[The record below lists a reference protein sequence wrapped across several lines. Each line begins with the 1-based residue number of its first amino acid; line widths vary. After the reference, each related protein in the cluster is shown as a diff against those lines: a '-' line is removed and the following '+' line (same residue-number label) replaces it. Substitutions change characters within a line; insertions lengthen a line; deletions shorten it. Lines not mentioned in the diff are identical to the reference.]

1 MNENGNANEPNKKWK
16 FPFLV
21 FFNDARLIF
30 KLDALS
36 KEILGIAIPSALAVA
51 ADPIAS
57 LIDTAFIGH
66 LGPVELAA
74 AGVSIALFNQASKI
88 TIFPLVSIT
97 TSFVAEEDTIKRM
110 NIKAAEN
117 DKSKLTE
124 VTPESDVVQDIEKG
138 TPKESNKAQ
147 KESVVGHNETNG
159 TLGNNDKT
167 NGVVMNNEQEP
178 HLLSSDS
185 RSSKIKEI
193 VVKKKKRHIASA
205 STALLFGSILGLLQA
220 SVLIFGAKP
229 LLYVMGVKH
238 GSPMLKPA
246 VKYLTYRS
254 FGAPAVLLSLAMQGI
269 FRGFKDTTTPLYV
282 IVAGYSLNVLLEPLL
297 IFKLKMGIKGAAIAH
312 VISQYMMAFTLF
324 FILMKKVY
332 LLPPRIKDLQIFR
345 FLRNGGLLM
354 TKVIAVTFCV
364 TLAAS
369 LAARL
374 GSIPMAAFQP
384 CLQVWLASS
393 LFADGLAIAVQA
405 ILAGS
410 FAEKDYNKTT
420 AAATRTLQFGFIL
433 GGGLSLIVG
442 FGLYFG
448 AGIFS
453 KNLQVIHFI
462 RIGAPIVAA
471 TQPINTLAFVF
482 DGVNYGASDFAYA
495 SYSLV
500 TVSLVSVG
508 VEFLL
513 YRSNQFIGIWIALS
527 IYMTLRMLAGVWR
540 MGTGTGPWSYLRG

>member
-1 MNENGNANEPNKKWK
+1 MNVNGNANELPSKKWK
-16 FPFLV
+16 FPFVV
-21 FFNDARLIF
+21 FFKDARLIF

-36 KEILGIAIPSALAVA
+36 KEILGIALPSALAVS

-66 LGPVELAA
+66 LGAVELAA

-88 TIFPLVSIT
+88 SVFPLVSVT
-97 TSFVAEEDTIKRM
+97 TSFVAEEETIERM

-117 DKSKLTE
+117 DSNNNNNNKSKLNSE
-124 VTPESDVVQDIEKG
+124 VTPEDHVHQDIEKG
-138 TPKESNKAQ
+138 ALKENTKEAPKEYD
-147 KESVVGHNETNG
+147 V
-159 TLGNNDKT
+159 GNNDKT
-167 NGVVMNNEQEP
+167 NRVDANNK
-178 HLLSSDS
+178 
-185 RSSKIKEI
+185 SKDI
-193 VVKKKKRHIASA
+193 VVKKKKKRHIASA
-205 STALLFGSILGLLQA
+205 STALLFGSILGFLQA
-220 SVLIFGAKP
+220 SILIFAAKP
-229 LLYVMGVKH
+229 LLRVMGVKN
-238 GSPMLKPA
+238 GSPMQEHA
-246 VKYLTYRS
+246 IKYLIYRS
-254 FGAPAVLLSLAMQGI
+254 FGAPAVLISLAMQGI
-269 FRGFKDTTTPLYV
+269 FRGFKDTATPLYV
-282 IVAGYSLNVLLEPLL
+282 ILAGYSLNVILGPIF
-297 IFKLKMGIKGAAIAH
+297 IFKLKMGIRGAAIAH
-312 VISQYMMAFTLF
+312 VLSQYTMAFTLF
-324 FILMKKVY
+324 FILMKRVY

-374 GSIPMAAFQP
+374 GPIQMAAFQTL
-384 CLQVWLASS
+384 LQVWLASS
-393 LFADGLAIAVQA
+393 LLADGLAIAVQA

-420 AAATRTLQFGFIL
+420 AVAARTLQMGFVL
-433 GGGLSLIVG
+433 GVVLSLAVG

-453 KNLQVIHFI
+453 QNAHVIQFI
-462 RIGAPIVAA
+462 RIGVPFVAV

-500 TVSLVSVG
+500 TVSLVSVA
-508 VEFLL
+508 VEFFF
-513 YRSNQFIGIWIALS
+513 YRTKHFVGIWIALS

-540 MGTGTGPWSYLRG
+540 MGTGTGPWSYIRGR

>member
-159 TLGNNDKT
+159 KVGNNDKT
-167 NGVVMNNEQEP
+167 NGVVIMNNEQEP
-178 HLLSSDS
+178 HLPSSVPRNNKS
-185 RSSKIKEI
+185 KEI
-193 VVKKKKRHIASA
+193 VVKKKRHIASA

-220 SVLIFGAKP
+220 SLLIFGAKP

-420 AAATRTLQFGFIL
+420 AAATRTLQFGLIL
-433 GGGLSLIVG
+433 GAGLSVIVG

-448 AGIFS
+448 AGIFT
-453 KNLQVIHFI
+453 KNLQVIRFI
-462 RIGAPIVAA
+462 RIGAPFVAA

>member
-1 MNENGNANEPNKKWK
+1 M
-16 FPFLV
+16 
-21 FFNDARLIF
+21 
-30 KLDALS
+30 DALS
-36 KEILGIAIPSALAVA
+36 KEILGIALPSALAVA

-57 LIDTAFIGH
+57 LIDTAYIGH
-66 LGPVELAA
+66 LGAVELAA

-110 NIKAAEN
+110 NIKASEN
-117 DKSKLTE
+117 DHNTNLTQDY
-124 VTPESDVVQDIEKG
+124 VLHHDIEKG
-138 TPKESNKAQ
+138 KENNNVTTPRESQ
-147 KESVVGHNETNG
+147 NETNG
-159 TLGNNDKT
+159 IVAKT
-167 NGVVMNNEQEP
+167 CAHEDE
-178 HLLSSDS
+178 
-185 RSSKIKEI
+185 KKYEI
-193 VVKKKKRHIASA
+193 VVKNKNKRHIASA
-205 STALLFGSILGLLQA
+205 STALLFGSILGLIQA
-220 SVLIFGAKP
+220 SVLIFAAKP
-229 LLYVMGVKH
+229 LLSLMGVKH
-238 GSPMLKPA
+238 GSSMLKPA

-254 FGAPAVLLSLAMQGI
+254 IGAPAVLLSLAMQGI

-282 IVAGYSLNVLLEPLL
+282 IVAGYSLNVLLAPLL
-297 IFKLKMGIKGAAIAH
+297 IFKLKMGLKGAAISH

-332 LLPPRIKDLQIFR
+332 LLPPRLKDLQIFR

-410 FAEKDYNKTT
+410 FAEKDYTKTT
-420 AAATRTLQFGFIL
+420 AAATRTLQFGFLL
-433 GGGLSLIVG
+433 GVGLSLIVG
-442 FGLYFG
+442 VGLYFG

-453 KNLQVIHFI
+453 KNLQVIHFIRIGAPVRFI

-513 YRSNQFIGIWIALS
+513 YRSKHFIGIWIALA

-540 MGTGTGPWSYLRG
+540 MGTGTGPWSYLRGR